1 MIEARHPSIIYIID
15 NNKIVIDISIL
26 WKYLN
31 SKIKYSD
38 IYSDIYG
45 ILVLVEEQSKWNYL
59 MK

>member
-1 MIEARHPSIIYIID
+1 MIEARHSSIIYIID

-26 WKYLN
+26 WKYSN

-38 IYSDIYG
+38 IYSDIYD
-45 ILVLVEEQSKWNYL
+45 ILVLVKEQSKWNYL